1 MDKSKTLTFFISIP
15 EPYVDAIFKM
25 ANAHNKRHPDR
36 FLTVDAILSDTVC
49 QYVDR
54 VEQMGIA
61 LIPANEN
68 QTTYF
73 ETLDF
78 LLAPNPKRRKAT
90 RSIRKQTN
98 ANFFTSEVNR

>member
-36 FLTVDAILSDTVC
+36 FLTVDEILSDAVC

-54 VEQMGIA
+54 VEQMEIA
-61 LIPANEN
+61 LRPANEH
-68 QTTYF
+68 QTTY
-73 ETLDF
+73 
-78 LLAPNPKRRKAT
+78 PKGEQMNEQ
-90 RSIRKQTN
+90 QTN
-98 ANFFTSEVNR
+98 RTAISE